1 MAAVAEVPA
10 RDSEVQPPTTTHPGK
25 QASCS
30 SVAMPDFQVSIVVS
44 VARDYDYYP
53 EKKSPA
59 LDFDDIPIGE
69 GDDESFGSA
78 EYGEE
83 ATAFNEDGSFIG
95 VYSKDKKSPNAP
107 PAYQPATESNV

>member
-1 MAAVAEVPA
+1 
-10 RDSEVQPPTTTHPGK
+10 
-25 QASCS
+25 
-30 SVAMPDFQVSIVVS
+30 MPDFQVAIVVS

-107 PAYQPATESNV
+107 PAYQPATESNVWYIHACSLDDGLPIHLYKFGVGNIAANMITV